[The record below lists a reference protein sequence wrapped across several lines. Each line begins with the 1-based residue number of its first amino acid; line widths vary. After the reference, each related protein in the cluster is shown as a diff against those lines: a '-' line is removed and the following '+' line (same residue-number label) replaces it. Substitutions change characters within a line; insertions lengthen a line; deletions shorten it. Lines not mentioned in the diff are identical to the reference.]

1 MCQSLVLGY
10 PDITT
15 KPACWPLWCTVAT
28 DIREDSKGYL
38 REVAIQYV
46 IPGAAAQHA
55 TASLISHG
63 GQLDEAYPKV
73 LGQSHR
79 LNRVHGGV
87 MNAAQPAAET
97 NLQTVEIRRATIRK
111 SVSDGAALTG
121 PYLAMNVAAAF
132 IAGFGLMEN
141 SPAVIIGAMLIAMLF
156 GPILGI
162 AMALAEADLHL
173 LGRALV
179 AEVVGAICV
188 LAVGCVIGLST
199 RHLMIGSEILN
210 RTAPSLL
217 DLLIALVGGL
227 AGGFAFLSSTLGS
240 VIVGVAIATALVPP
254 LTTCG
259 ILLARGL
266 PNAAMG
272 AFLLFLANFSAI
284 AFGAM
289 LVFLLAG
296 YRPAAT
302 EKVQKVIVPRLV
314 SVALLLALAIHL
326 FGTLLR
332 TSAQVIL
339 QSNIQKVLAQAI
351 ARVPGA
357 RLADVTLVPKEG
369 KTTAWVVIR
378 TPQPF
383 TPEQVAQLN
392 DLVNTVAGRSIG
404 LTVRSVITAETTRY
418 ENVYEPE
425 ALPDEA
431 R

>member
-1 MCQSLVLGY
+1 MS
-10 PDITT
+10 
-15 KPACWPLWCTVAT
+15 
-28 DIREDSKGYL
+28 
-38 REVAIQYV
+38 
-46 IPGAAAQHA
+46 
-55 TASLISHG
+55 
-63 GQLDEAYPKV
+63 EAP
-73 LGQSHR
+73 
-79 LNRVHGGV
+79 
-87 MNAAQPAAET
+87 PAAEP
-97 NLQTVEIRRATIRK
+97 NSQTREARRGAIRE
-111 SVSDGAALTG
+111 SVIASAALTG

-141 SPAVIIGAMLIAMLF
+141 SPAVIIGAMLIAMLY
-156 GPILGI
+156 GPIIGI
-162 AMALAEADLHL
+162 AMALAIADLRL
-173 LGRALV
+173 LSRAVV
-179 AEVVGAICV
+179 AEVVGAVCV
-188 LAVGCVIGLST
+188 LAVGCLIGLVT
-199 RHLMIGSEILN
+199 RHLTIGTEILN
-210 RTAPSLL
+210 RTAPNLL

-227 AGGFAFLSSTLGS
+227 AGGFTFLSTSLSS

-266 PNAAMG
+266 PEAAMG

-289 LVFLLAG
+289 FVFLIAG

-314 SVALLLALAIHL
+314 SVALLLVLAFHL

-339 QSNIQKVLAQAI
+339 QSNIQRVLAQAI
-351 ARVPGA
+351 AGVPGP
-357 RLADVTLVPKEG
+357 RLAEVKLVPRQG
-369 KTTAWVVIR
+369 KTTAWAVIR

-383 TPEQVAQLN
+383 TPEQVAHLN
-392 DLVNTVAGRSIG
+392 DLVNTAAGRSIG

-425 ALPDEA
+425 LLLDEE

>member
-1 MCQSLVLGY
+1 MSAVQSAAGGGSERDEVQR
-10 PDITT
+10 
-15 KPACWPLWCTVAT
+15 AAV
-28 DIREDSKGYL
+28 RES
-38 REVAIQYV
+38 V
-46 IPGAAAQHA
+46 
-55 TASLISHG
+55 TA
-63 GQLDEAYPKV
+63 
-73 LGQSHR
+73 
-79 LNRVHGGV
+79 
-87 MNAAQPAAET
+87 
-97 NLQTVEIRRATIRK
+97 
-111 SVSDGAALTG
+111 GAALTG
-121 PYLAMNVAAAF
+121 PYVAMNVAAAF

-156 GPILGI
+156 GPIVGI
-162 AMALAEADLHL
+162 SMALAEADLRL
-173 LGRALV
+173 LSRAFF

-188 LAVGCVIGLST
+188 LAVGLLIGFST
-199 RHLMIGSEILN
+199 RHLVIGSEILN
-210 RTAPSLL
+210 RTAPGLL

-227 AGGFAFLSSTLGS
+227 AGGFTFLSPSLSS

-266 PNAAMG
+266 PEAAAG

-289 LVFLLAG
+289 VVFLLAG

-302 EKVQKVIVPRLV
+302 EKMRKVLVPRLI
-314 SVALLLALAIHL
+314 SAALLLVLAVHL

-332 TSAQVIL
+332 TSSQLVL
-339 QSNIQKVLAQAI
+339 QNSVQRALAHEVAV
-351 ARVPGA
+351 VPGA
-357 RLADVTLVPKEG
+357 RLAEVKLVPRQG
-369 KTTAWVVIR
+369 TTTAWAVIR

-383 TPEQVAQLN
+383 TPEQVAHLN
-392 DLVNTVAGRSIG
+392 DVVNTVTGKSIG

-425 ALPDEA
+425 ALPGEQ